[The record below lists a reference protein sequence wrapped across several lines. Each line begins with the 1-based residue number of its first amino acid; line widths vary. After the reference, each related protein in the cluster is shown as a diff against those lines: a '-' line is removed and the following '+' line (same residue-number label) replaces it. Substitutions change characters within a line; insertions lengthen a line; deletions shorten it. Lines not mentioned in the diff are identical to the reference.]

1 MKFCPYCGS
10 TKLVQIQRLSNEL
23 PTSAPLISSATLT
36 ALFSQL
42 AKGLKLPP
50 LAGMLV
56 GIVASGIALTIQQ
69 QYAHKRPPKYSF
81 IMCCLDCQQSFD
93 CPDQMDSDSSIP
105 PNFSI

>member
-1 MKFCPYCGS
+1 M
-10 TKLVQIQRLSNEL
+10 VQIQRLSNEL

-36 ALFSQL
+36 ALCGQL

-50 LAGMLV
+50 LAGMVV
-56 GIVASGIALTIQQ
+56 GIVASGIALAIQQ
-69 QYAHKRPPKYSF
+69 QYAHKRPHKYSF
-81 IMCCLDCQQSFD
+81 IMCCLGCQQSFD